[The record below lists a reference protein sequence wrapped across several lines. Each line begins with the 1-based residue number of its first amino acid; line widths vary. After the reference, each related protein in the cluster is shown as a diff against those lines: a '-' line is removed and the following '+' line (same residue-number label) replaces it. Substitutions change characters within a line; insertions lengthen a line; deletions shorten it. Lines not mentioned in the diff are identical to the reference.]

1 MSFRSRPVLD
11 RKHRPRWQDE
21 LRSQQLVIG
30 GFAVAIAVAVG
41 IFGATVW
48 NDHYAAHLRQVAYV
62 NGQAYTVDDLTK
74 RMDAIGSE
82 LQAAGLDL
90 QGQLGGTRD
99 SIINQQLSVVSDQLN
114 ALLSTAT
121 ESLVLGNVLGRE
133 AGGYGLTITAAEL
146 DAEITRRQSLQ
157 ERMKLSVISVNVL
170 PDDATIG
177 DTPTDADWARAE
189 AEAGAIF
196 AELQAG
202 ADFATLATEKSDD
215 PAGPFGGLIGW
226 VQEADFQYAD
236 YFAEVTNANAAAG
249 ALLGPTKDDTGYHIL
264 RLDEHRPAGSDQQ
277 LIDLL
282 SIAGV
287 TDAEYRAYVRSEL
300 LRQEYR
306 DHFENSVMTRYQPG
320 RSVAQIF
327 IAADQGVPIPKQR
340 VRHYLAQP
348 IPGGEDQSVATDD
361 QWAAALERANG
372 FRDEALEPDADWY
385 VIAADSDDPGS
396 RSKGGDLGWYD
407 PTSGSFVAEFED
419 AIADLSVGEVSEPVK
434 TQFGYHVIQVTD
446 TRTTAQDQ
454 AVKLVAR
461 LRDDPDAFAEV
472 AKEQSEDS
480 STAAKGGELGWVIP
494 YQLEEGLSH
503 AIFEMR
509 TPDQI
514 SDVIETGNGFW
525 IFKLID
531 TSDLRWVPKPQIER
545 VRQSGFTRW
554 IAEVRSQSQIWVDPD
569 FTASGAA

>member
-21 LRSQQLVIG
+21 LRSQQLIIG

-48 NDHYAAHLRQVAYV
+48 NDHYGAHLRQVAYV
-62 NGQAYTVDDLTK
+62 NGQAYNVDNVTK

-157 ERMKLSVISVNVL
+157 ERMKLSVISVAAL
-170 PDDATIG
+170 PDDATVG
-177 DTPTDADWARAE
+177 DTPTEADWARAE

-202 ADFATLATEKSDD
+202 ADFATLATEKSGD

-264 RLDEHRPAGSDQQ
+264 RLDERRPAGSDQQ

-282 SIAGV
+282 STAGV
-287 TDAEYRAYVRSEL
+287 TDTEYRAYVRSEL

-320 RSVAQIF
+320 RNVAQIF

-454 AVKLVAR
+454 AAKLVAR

-494 YQLEEGLSH
+494 YQFEEDLSH

-569 FTASGAA
+569 FTASSAA

>member
-1 MSFRSRPVLD
+1 
-11 RKHRPRWQDE
+11 
-21 LRSQQLVIG
+21 
-30 GFAVAIAVAVG
+30 
-41 IFGATVW
+41 
-48 NDHYAAHLRQVAYV
+48 
-62 NGQAYTVDDLTK
+62 
-74 RMDAIGSE
+74 
-82 LQAAGLDL
+82 
-90 QGQLGGTRD
+90 
-99 SIINQQLSVVSDQLN
+99 
-114 ALLSTAT
+114 
-121 ESLVLGNVLGRE
+121 
-133 AGGYGLTITAAEL
+133 
-146 DAEITRRQSLQ
+146 
-157 ERMKLSVISVNVL
+157 
-170 PDDATIG
+170 
-177 DTPTDADWARAE
+177 
-189 AEAGAIF
+189 
-196 AELQAG
+196 
-202 ADFATLATEKSDD
+202 
-215 PAGPFGGLIGW
+215 
-226 VQEADFQYAD
+226 
-236 YFAEVTNANAAAG
+236 VTNANAAAG

-264 RLDEHRPAGSDQQ
+264 RLDERRPAGSDQQ

-282 SIAGV
+282 STAGV
-287 TDAEYRAYVRSEL
+287 TDTEYRAYVRSEL

-320 RSVAQIF
+320 RNVAQIF

-407 PTSGSFVAEFED
+407 PTSGSFVAEFEN

-454 AVKLVAR
+454 AAKLVAR

-494 YQLEEGLSH
+494 YQLEEDLSH

-554 IAEVRSQSQIWVDPD
+554 IAEVRSGSQLWVDPD
-569 FTASGAA
+569 FTASSAA

>member
-48 NDHYAAHLRQVAYV
+48 NDHYGAHLRQVAYV
-62 NGQAYTVDDLTK
+62 NGQAYTVDDVTK

-121 ESLVLGNVLGRE
+121 ESLVLGDALGRE

-157 ERMKLSVISVNVL
+157 ERMKLSVISVNAL
-170 PDDATIG
+170 PDDAEAG
-177 DTPTDADWARAE
+177 DTPTEADWARAE

-202 ADFATLATEKSDD
+202 ADFATVATEKSDD

-236 YFAEVTNANAAAG
+236 YFTEVTDANASAG
-249 ALLGPTKDDTGYHIL
+249 DLLGPSRDDTGYHIL
-264 RLDEHRPAGSDQQ
+264 RLDERRLAGPDQQ

-282 SIAGV
+282 STAGV
-287 TDAEYRAYVRSEL
+287 TDTEYRAYVRSEL

-320 RSVAQIF
+320 RNVAQIF

-434 TQFGYHVIQVTD
+434 TQFGYHVILVTD

-454 AVKLVAR
+454 AAKLVAR
-461 LRDDPDAFAEV
+461 LRDDPAAFAQV

-494 YQLEEGLSH
+494 YQFEEDLSH

-569 FTASGAA
+569 FTASSAA

>member
-30 GFAVAIAVAVG
+30 GFAVAIAVALG

-133 AGGYGLTITAAEL
+133 AGAYGLTITAAEL

-202 ADFATLATEKSDD
+202 ADFAALATEKSDD

-236 YFAEVTNANAAAG
+236 YFAEVTDASAAAG

-282 SIAGV
+282 STAGV
-287 TDAEYRAYVRSEL
+287 TDTEYRAYVRSEL

-320 RSVAQIF
+320 RNVAQIF

-454 AVKLVAR
+454 AAKLVAR

-494 YQLEEGLSH
+494 YQFEEDLSH